1 MLADGGG
8 LYLQVRGLTSKSWIF
23 RYRFDGREREMGLG
37 SLNDVTLAEARDLA
51 LEARRLR
58 NSGQD
63 PLEVRGAAE
72 AAHKRPRVHSLSFD
86 EAVERYLK
94 TNSAG
99 WKNAKH
105 SSQWSNTLATYASP
119 HIGDRAVSEI
129 DLQDIVAILEP
140 IWATKSETASRL
152 RGRIETVLDWA
163 TVMKHRAGE
172 NPARWKGNLDKV
184 LPPRSRVQKV
194 KHHPAMKFSEV
205 SAFYKR
211 LSERPALSARALRF
225 TILTAARSGEVLG
238 ACWAEIDL
246 AAKIWTVPGDRM
258 KAGKDHRVPLSKAAV
273 ALLRSLNRD
282 ATPDRLIFA
291 DGPIGRQLSVNAMS
305 ALLKRMDVTGVT
317 VHGFRSTFRDWAA
330 EQTEAANEVVEAAL
344 AHTIENKVEAAY
356 RRGDLLAKR
365 TALMEDWAR
374 FLSA

>member
-1 MLADGGG
+1 
-8 LYLQVRGLTSKSWIF
+8 
-23 RYRFDGREREMGLG
+23 MGLG